1 MGGKR
6 QKFPNIGWLVKLQS
20 FKSNETYFKFNSCL
34 KKQPMQ
40 LNKCG
45 GGRNPRG
52 QVEYKPCNSIQDK
65 LNLLQ
70 DDIGEPNE

>member
-34 KKQPMQ
+34 KGSQCSSISEEVVGT
-40 LNKCG
+40 L
-45 GGRNPRG
+45 GGR
-52 QVEYKPCNSIQDK
+52 
-65 LNLLQ
+65 LNISLAVLFKR
-70 DDIGEPNE
+70 D